1 MAANQ
6 SDVGFRSPLA
16 RVRGLGS
23 AKEGAGHW
31 LNYRLLSL
39 AYVPLVLWFVI
50 SALSLIGAGHAG
62 VVAFLREPVNAILML
77 LTVGVTFHH
86 AAYGMV
92 EVFEDYIHVKMVR
105 LFAIALVKGVCLM
118 LALASAFAVLK
129 IALGA

>member
-6 SDVGFRSPLA
+6 SDAGFRSPLG

-23 AKEGAGHW
+23 AKDGAGHW

-50 SALSLIGAGHAG
+50 SALSLVGGGHAG
-62 VVAFLREPVNAILML
+62 VVAFLGNPVNAILML

-92 EVFEDYIHVKMVR
+92 EVFEDYIHVKMAR
-105 LFAIALVKGVCLM
+105 LLAIALVKGACLV
-118 LALASAFAVLK
+118 LALACGFAVLK